1 LLEQIVYSP
10 DSGQL
15 ITGSFMDYS
24 MPRAG
29 HIPEVSAEYTLLPT
43 GTNLLGTKGGSEAG
57 NVGAPPAIINAIID
71 ALSVWGIEDIAL
83 PATPERVWNAI
94 QASK

>member
-1 LLEQIVYSP
+1 
-10 DSGQL
+10 
-15 ITGSFMDYS
+15 MDYS